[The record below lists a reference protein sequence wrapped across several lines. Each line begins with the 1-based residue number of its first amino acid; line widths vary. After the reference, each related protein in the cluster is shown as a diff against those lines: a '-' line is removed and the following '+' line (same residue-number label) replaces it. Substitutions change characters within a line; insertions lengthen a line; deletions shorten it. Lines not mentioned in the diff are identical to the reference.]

1 MLRMGRPLVVLDLA
15 TYATFERD
23 LAAGGLFVAGCTLE
37 MGADCDLC
45 VRGADGELTVPA
57 RVVFVDPRGAGL
69 ELDHLDA
76 PARARLVALARP
88 APAEACAPDQ
98 EREPIARNLFERLRG
113 LSLPE
118 QLKVAAGPD
127 PTERMALERIY
138 GKNVWEALLRN
149 SRLTAP
155 EVTRLARHG
164 TMRRVMLETLLN
176 NSAGLQIPEVRRAL
190 LGNPRLGTDQILR
203 VLRLLPKHE
212 LKLAATLT
220 AYPLAVRNEAKKL
233 LKALGG

>member
-1 MLRMGRPLVVLDLA
+1 MGRPIVVLDLA

-23 LAAGGLFVAGCTLE
+23 LAAGGLFVAGCALE
-37 MGADCDLC
+37 MGTDCDLC

-69 ELDHLDA
+69 ELDRADG
-76 PARARLVALARP
+76 PTRARLVELARP
-88 APAEACAPDQ
+88 APAGPPPADEPAD

-155 EVTRLARHG
+155 EVTRLARLG
-164 TMRRVMLETLLN
+164 TMPRVMLETLLN
-176 NSAGLQIPEVRRAL
+176 NSAWLQIPEVRRAL

-233 LKALGG
+233 LKAIGG

>member
-1 MLRMGRPLVVLDLA
+1 MARPTIELDLA
-15 TYATFERD
+15 TYTAFDRD

-37 MGADCDLC
+37 LGADCDLR
-45 VRGADGELTVPA
+45 VRGAAGELTIPA
-57 RVVFVDPRGAGL
+57 HVVFVDPRGAGL
-69 ELDHLDA
+69 ELDRADA
-76 PARARLVALARP
+76 PTKARLLELARGSGTQP
-88 APAEACAPDQ
+88 EPEREPD

-155 EVTRLARHG
+155 EVTRLARLG
-164 TMRRVMLETLLN
+164 TMPRVMLETLLA
-176 NSAGLQIPEVRRAL
+176 NSAWLQIPEVRRAL

-212 LKLAATLT
+212 LKLATTIT

-233 LKALGG
+233 LKTLGG